1 MISWCQNQLCSSV
14 LSAASPMSYSSPKV
28 ILGQGFS
35 LLPASYPLPLTSTSQ
50 QFHDAVFSLS
60 SFVFLVF
67 YSQNICVDDE
77 FGHSFHLINLWWS
90 PIVYRAKLE
99 LLGLALRL
107 PSHLSGNLLLFLT
120 QMSDPNV
127 ILCRTPSMSMQ
138 SMLCKPRNHINILF
152 LSRHLAVWLSL

>member
-90 PIVYRAKLE
+90 PIVYRAKLD

-107 PSHLSGNLLLFLT
+107 PSHLSGNLLLFL
-120 QMSDPNV
+120 SYI
-127 ILCRTPSMSMQ
+127 ILYMHYKSILQAMW
-138 SMLCKPRNHINILF
+138 MLNMLVF
-152 LSRHLAVWLSL
+152 LLLSTGEKNQLQLIALGF